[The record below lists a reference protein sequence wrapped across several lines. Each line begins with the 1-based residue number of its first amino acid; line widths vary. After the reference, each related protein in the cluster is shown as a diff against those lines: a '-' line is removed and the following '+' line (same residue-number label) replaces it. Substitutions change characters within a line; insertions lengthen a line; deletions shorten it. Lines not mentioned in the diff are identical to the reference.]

1 MSGDCA
7 IVVDLWKHWGKTTTV
22 DRTHPTACCKRFGKS
37 DQPSGIE
44 GVYCTSDGKVTR
56 INWSSMGLSGSIPG
70 YIGKLTNLR
79 SLYETRKIFN

>member
-1 MSGDCA
+1 MSHDCA

-22 DRTHPTACCKRFGKS
+22 NRTHPTACCSVPDRRSIPGTY
-37 DQPSGIE
+37 
-44 GVYCTSDGKVTR
+44 GVTCTSGGKVTR